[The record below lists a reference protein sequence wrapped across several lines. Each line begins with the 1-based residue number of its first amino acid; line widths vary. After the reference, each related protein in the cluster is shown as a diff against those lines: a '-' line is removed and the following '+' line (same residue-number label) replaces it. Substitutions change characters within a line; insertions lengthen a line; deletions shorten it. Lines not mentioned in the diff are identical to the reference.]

1 MEDLLVG
8 DTPPKVAI
16 LILNWN
22 DRRNTLETLESVRD
36 LRYPNLAVFLVDNG
50 STDGSVEVVSEQFHE
65 VHLIVSP
72 ENLGAPAGRNLGL
85 EEILRHSDAE
95 YVLILDNDVILEPCL
110 LNTLIESV
118 EKETDVGIVGPII
131 YYYAQPKRIWS
142 AGKSMVFREVL
153 TKLLAKNRVETE
165 EPPAG
170 IKRVDCITGACM
182 LVKRR
187 VFERVGYFDPRYFLA
202 CEDTEFCVRAAKRGF
217 ASAVVT
223 HAKLWH
229 KVSAST
235 GGGYTP
241 PRTYYTGRSTIL
253 FLKEHGRPW
262 NWITAI
268 TFATLGL
275 PIAYLRERRRGN
287 QRAVVMKLRGYLD
300 GLLGRPVN
308 REVEEYFQR
317 PHLASVEKVHAR
329 RDA

>member
-1 MEDLLVG
+1 MG
-8 DTPPKVAI
+8 SIATKVAI

-22 DRRNTLETLESVRD
+22 DRRNTLETLESVRG
-36 LRYPNLAVFLVDNG
+36 LRYPHLAVFLVDNG

-72 ENLGAPAGRNLGL
+72 ENLGVPAGRNLGL
-85 EEILRHSDAE
+85 EEILHHSDAE

-110 LNTLIESV
+110 LNKLIESA

-187 VFERVGYFDPRYFLA
+187 VFESVGYFDPQYFLT
-202 CEDTEFCVRAAKRGF
+202 CEDTEFCVRATKRGF

-223 HAKLWH
+223 HAKVWH
-229 KVSAST
+229 KDSARP

-241 PRTYYTGRSTIL
+241 PRTYYTGRCTIL
-253 FLKEHGRPW
+253 FLKEHGRLW
-262 NWITAI
+262 DWITAI
-268 TFATLGL
+268 TFMTLSL
-275 PIAYLRERRRGN
+275 PVAYVRERRRGN

-317 PHLASVEKVHAR
+317 PHLASVEKRHAR